1 MASVDLLFDKTPVAG
16 PPWNL
21 LFGELAGSAPSRTLD
36 LAAGFVDLTLAGLAR
51 SIIPLT
57 MGLSFPEM
65 VLAASALYQ
74 SKTAR
79 PIVSKTVA
87 GWQKG
92 FAGEFGIAGPHR
104 VAAPRSLGTQDRWTR
119 GDSFR
124 MGSAVPQFLALK
136 LDTRNESL
144 FDSALRRHLDA
155 VRMVYQEAERSAR
168 LNLVTSFQVANR
180 LDAARVNDL
189 FHVGV
194 GHQVFLEGRWN
205 QPIAQRLGAVN
216 SAGRALL
223 RNRGWAVAFQEGM
236 RPRAGRTVPAVL
248 PGPAPFDPCYLPDS
262 HLLFDAGWSSD
273 LGLIFICE
281 RHPTPVPL
289 PAGETVVVPTRRIYM
304 VVNNASLRRVDGNIL
319 LPVFSMTLG
328 IDADS
333 WTWSFGASLPGS
345 ALASLE
351 PGFSGDPVEVE
362 ALINGVAYRA
372 LVERI
377 ERSRE
382 FGKSDLRVTGRGMT
396 ALLDA
401 PYAPVRNFINTQAR
415 TAQQL
420 IGDILTVNGVP
431 LGWDV
436 QWGLVDWLVPS
447 GVFSHQGSYIGAV
460 NQIAAAA
467 GGYVQPHASTQ
478 TLKILPRYPRVPWE
492 WGSVVPDFDLPADIT
507 SRESIQWLDKP
518 AYNRVFVSGQGVGV
532 LAQVTRAGT
541 AGDVLAPM
549 VVDALITQAA
559 AARQRGIA
567 VLADTGR
574 QIELSLRLPVLQ
586 ETGIIAPGAFV
597 AYRDGG
603 VTRRGLVRSTQVQVG
618 LPEVWQTLGVQAY
631 A

>member
-1 MASVDLLFDKTPVAG
+1 VAVVDLLFDKTPAAG

-21 LFGELAGSAPSRTLD
+21 LFGELAGPAPSRTLD
-36 LAAGFVDLTLAGLAR
+36 LAASFPDLMFAGLAR
-51 SIIPLT
+51 PILPFT

-74 SKTAR
+74 SKTNR
-79 PIVSKTVA
+79 PVVSKTVA

-92 FAGEFGIAGPHR
+92 AAGKLEVASPHQ
-104 VAAPRSLGTQDRWTR
+104 VATPQSLGTEQRWRPGEPFVR
-119 GDSFR
+119 GF
-124 MGSAVPQFLALK
+124 ALAQFLALK
-136 LDTRNESL
+136 LDSRNESL
-144 FDSALRRHLDA
+144 FDSALRRHLTA
-155 VRMVYQEAERSAR
+155 VRMVYQDAERSAR
-168 LNLVTSFQVANR
+168 QNLQTCFQVANR
-180 LDAARVNDL
+180 LAAARVKDL
-189 FHVGV
+189 FSVGMS
-194 GHQVFLEGRWN
+194 HPVFLEGRWDR
-205 QPIAQRLGAVN
+205 PMAQRLGTVN

-223 RNRGWAVAFQEGM
+223 QSRGWAVAFQEGM
-236 RPRAGRTVPAVL
+236 RPRAGLTVPTVV
-248 PGPAPFDPCYLPDS
+248 PGPTPFDPCYLPDS
-262 HLLFDAGWSSD
+262 HLLFDIEWSSD
-273 LGLIFICE
+273 PGLIFICE
-281 RHPTPVPL
+281 RRPAPV
-289 PAGETVVVPTRRIYM
+289 PAGETVVVPIRRIYM
-304 VVNNASLRRVDGNIL
+304 AVNNASLRRVDGNIP
-319 LPVFSMTLG
+319 LPTFSMTVG
-328 IDADS
+328 IDVDS

-345 ALASLE
+345 ALSTLE
-351 PGFSGDPVEVE
+351 PASSGDAVEVE

-382 FGKSDLRVTGRGMT
+382 FGKSDLRVTGRGKT

-401 PYAPVRNFINTQAR
+401 PYAPTRNFSNTQAR

-420 IGDILTVNGVP
+420 MGDILTVNGVS
-431 LGWDV
+431 LGWEV

-447 GVFSHQGSYIGAV
+447 GVFSHQGSYIGAL

-478 TLKILPRYPRVPWE
+478 TLKILPRYPSAPWE
-492 WGSVVPDFDLPADIT
+492 WDSVAPDFELPADVT
-507 SRESIQWLDKP
+507 SRESIQWLEKP
-518 AYNRVFVSGQGVGV
+518 AYNRVFVAGQEVGV
-532 LAQVTRAGT
+532 LAQVTRGGT

-549 VVDALITQAA
+549 VVDSLITEAS

-574 QIELSLRLPVLQ
+574 QIELSLRLPVLA

-603 VTRRGLVRSTQVQVG
+603 LTRRGMVRSTQVQVG